1 MQQIMYIQ
9 CKCYSIIAIYL
20 NRFITLWYILNII
33 DVSFRLP
40 GYVQY
45 FSRESK
51 RCRRDVLIRGV
62 LWINIWSKLFRLSNN
77 RYLVFRHIYSHISVR
92 VFTLN
97 LQWPKIAERFIQN
110 SWKAMRTIFLRWW
123 TRASQRT

>member
-9 CKCYSIIAIYL
+9 CKYYSITLIYL

-33 DVSFRLP
+33 DISFRLP
-40 GYVQY
+40 GYVQC
-45 FSRESK
+45 FSRKSK

-62 LWINIWSKLFRLSNN
+62 LWINIWSKLFRLWNN
-77 RYLVFRHIYSHISVR
+77 RYLVLWHFYSHISVR

-97 LQWPKIAERFIQN
+97 LQWPKITERFMHN
-110 SWKAMRTIFLRWW
+110 SWKAMRIIFLQSW